1 MFNVSMPMSFCAR
14 TWPIFLVHVGESFSS
29 RGSII
34 SIFILTMQ
42 RYENFLRYA
51 RLFVFYF

>member
-1 MFNVSMPMSFCAR
+1 MFYVSTPMSFCAR

-34 SIFILTMQ
+34 SIFISTMQ
-42 RYENFLRYA
+42 RYENF
-51 RLFVFYF
+51 VSI

>member
-1 MFNVSMPMSFCAR
+1 MFNVSMPMLFCAR

-42 RYENFLRYA
+42 RYENFVSIA
-51 RLFVFYF
+51 NVKC